1 MHVYSSKSILRNIPV
16 DKILEYLSLR
26 VMASIL
32 ISKHVSLLIILT
44 YILVHMVLYIIVKGS
59 NQLLCILVMLR
70 MRNARAAMFMWICTQ
85 KLD

>member
-1 MHVYSSKSILRNIPV
+1 MSISQSDGIYFDFKTRVIVDHSDIYSDAHGIVYI
-16 DKILEYLSLR
+16 
-26 VMASIL
+26 
-32 ISKHVSLLIILT
+32 
-44 YILVHMVLYIIVKGS
+44 KGS